1 MAKGSSLP
9 IINHLSL
16 TRLSLIDSPT
26 TSGLIDGL
34 GSLIDSF
41 AAKEVAA
48 LIRGCK
54 DHKYPLSHD
63 LHCCQTLSHSEHVE
77 TVT

>member
-1 MAKGSSLP
+1 M
-9 IINHLSL
+9 INHLSL

-41 AAKEVAA
+41 AAKEAAA
-48 LIRGCK
+48 LVRGCE
-54 DHKYPLSHD
+54 DHKNPLSHD
-63 LHCCQTLSHSEHVE
+63 LHCCQTLSQTEHVE
-77 TVT
+77 TFT